1 MRTQLSNEHYLN
13 FAGESSLK
21 IVNDYRDKYGILS
34 MILDENPDD
43 PDALNYLGV
52 FECQLRRFD
61 QAEELIN
68 RSPALRP
75 AAQSL
80 RASGRGENA
89 LSGIFH
95 NAGMEGESL
104 VQRLAQTP
112 GQVLDVLPGDA
123 AGTRAAGHRPFVGL
137 AGEVEGRVVEAEVL
151 DVAFDDGEVG
161 FLVAVVETDPQPEAI
176 RERHLFFHRL
186 GRVNG
191 GRALI
196 VDHLAGH

>member
-1 MRTQLSNEHYLN
+1 MAETDLLSRALDHHKSSRLENAKALYL
-13 FAGESSLK
+13 
-21 IVNDYRDKYGILS
+21 R
-34 MILDENPDD
+34 ILDENPDD

-95 NAGMEGESL
+95 NAG
-104 VQRLAQTP
+104 P
-112 GQVLDVLPGDA
+112 
-123 AGTRAAGHRPFVGL
+123 
-137 AGEVEGRVVEAEVL
+137 
-151 DVAFDDGEVG
+151 
-161 FLVAVVETDPQPEAI
+161 
-176 RERHLFFHRL
+176 
-186 GRVNG
+186 
-191 GRALI
+191 
-196 VDHLAGH
+196 

>member
-1 MRTQLSNEHYLN
+1 MAEPDLLSRALDHHKSGRLEDAKALYLR
-13 FAGESSLK
+13 F
-21 IVNDYRDKYGILS
+21 
-34 MILDENPDD
+34 LDETPDD

-95 NAGMEGESL
+95 NAG
-104 VQRLAQTP
+104 P
-112 GQVLDVLPGDA
+112 
-123 AGTRAAGHRPFVGL
+123 
-137 AGEVEGRVVEAEVL
+137 
-151 DVAFDDGEVG
+151 
-161 FLVAVVETDPQPEAI
+161 
-176 RERHLFFHRL
+176 
-186 GRVNG
+186 
-191 GRALI
+191 
-196 VDHLAGH
+196 